1 MTAGMTLPEADATL
15 ARLRADG
22 EAINAA
28 MVDLESHP
36 GHQFLTAATL
46 TGQTRN
52 RWQRANA
59 DIAQLW
65 ANVAEYRSV
74 LDRAQ
79 QVRERKNRPGPAEL
93 AELTELLRGQAVVLS
108 SQDVP
113 LAQRGLTGPATVVNR
128 ASLATL
134 VDDMTTSYTSVAEL
148 VTTVQQ
154 VVSAWAIPLDDLAG
168 KLTEAQT
175 LAGELGLP
183 ESGHPAVTELDA
195 LDTELGSLRE
205 LVFTDPLAL
214 RDRSDTARIGALT
227 TKLATARAQFDAI
240 AAFRAGLD
248 NQLRRAA
255 AAIDRVSA
263 AQQDAWAARRT
274 LLAKIAVGG
283 LATLPDAVPALRD
296 RLADLTRL
304 ARSKRWASATDALT
318 ELNQAI
324 ADATTQA
331 EAAQDTATAL
341 LGRRDE
347 LRGRLDAYRAK
358 AARLGLAED
367 AELTAAHQRA
377 KELLYTAPCDLAAAT
392 RALAGYQRLIT
403 DKESGR

>member
-46 TGQTRN
+46 TGQTRI
-52 RWQRANA
+52 RWQQANS

-79 QVRERKNRPGPAEL
+79 EVRGRRNRPGPAEL

-128 ASLATL
+128 ASLAAL
-134 VDDMTTSYTSVAEL
+134 VDDMTTSYKSVAEL
-148 VTTVQQ
+148 VTAVQQ
-154 VVSAWAIPLDDLAG
+154 VVSAWATPLDDLAG
-168 KLTEAQT
+168 RLAEART

-183 ESGHPAVTELDA
+183 ESGHQTVTELEA
-195 LDTELGSLRE
+195 LDAELGSVRE
-205 LVFTDPLAL
+205 LLFTDPLAL

-227 TKLATARAQFDAI
+227 TKLATTRAQLDAI
-240 AAFRAGLD
+240 AAVRAGLD
-248 NQLRRAA
+248 NRLRRAEV
-255 AAIDRVSA
+255 AIDRVSA
-263 AQQDAWAARRT
+263 GQQEAWDARRT

-283 LATLPDAVPALRD
+283 VPTLPDAVPALRD
-296 RLADLTRL
+296 QLTGLTRL
-304 ARSKRWASATDALT
+304 ARSKQWAAATD
-318 ELNQAI
+318 ELAELDRAI
-324 ADATTQA
+324 ADATARA
-331 EAAQDTATAL
+331 EAAKDTATAL

-367 AELTAAHQRA
+367 AELTEAHQQA